1 MASSKDLRIA
11 DGGAG
16 NIPYGK
22 VLVVEGTQGF
32 NNPIGD
38 HDTQFSK
45 IKGNGL
51 NIDLYIK
58 NNKFCSG
65 MTYDQV
71 VKVAKAKAKKAKT
84 MSFDPHSWFD
94 STDYQTYVDEYV
106 KTYGAF
112 ASENPANQKL
122 KEFDVD
128 IKYVKGE
135 LKSATGGKAI
145 SLRSDLVKAVAQKA
159 SLQVEVYVSEVK
171 QLVDNEKTVLESH
184 IQAVRQ
190 QAYSL
195 GRHLSAW
202 EIEGLISNFSMSSFW
217 DTNIEATILTELAAY
232 QEKLVAFSEKVSAAD
247 KMIAIDMENAQ
258 LFQ

>member
-1 MASSKDLRIA
+1 M
-11 DGGAG
+11 
-16 NIPYGK
+16 
-22 VLVVEGTQGF
+22 VEGTQGL

-51 NIDLYIK
+51 NIDWYIK
-58 NNKFCSG
+58 NNRFCSG

-71 VKVAKAKAKKAKT
+71 VKVAKAKAKKAKSA
-84 MSFDPHSWFD
+84 SFDPHSWFD

-106 KTYGAF
+106 KIYGAF

-128 IKYVKGE
+128 IKDIKGQ
-135 LKSATGGKAI
+135 LKSASGGQAI
-145 SLRSDLVKAVAQKA
+145 SLRSDFVKAVAQKP
-159 SLQVEVYVSEVK
+159 SLQAEVYVSEVK
-171 QLVDNEKTVLESH
+171 QLVDNEKTVLEGQ

-202 EIEGLISNFSMSSFW
+202 EIEGLLSNFSMSSCW

-232 QEKLVAFSEKVSAAD
+232 QEKLVVFSEKVSAAAD
-247 KMIAIDMENAQ
+247 KIVAIDKENAQ
-258 LFQ
+258 LFH